1 MTPEEL
7 QQRRL
12 RMFGQFVLRLLVEER
27 DWSEAVLQRIED
39 TALDYHLM
47 ESDDEGNYRLINS

>member
-1 MTPEEL
+1 MTSEETH
-7 QQRRL
+7 QRRF

-47 ESDDEGNYRLINS
+47 EFDDEGNYKLITP